1 MKDYLYQ
8 APEPMRD
15 FLTYMETIMGRS
27 PLTVK
32 NYFMDLRLFS
42 RWLMQHRNLVSAD
55 QPFDHIDISKLN
67 LHFYDTVSKSEIY
80 DFMLFL
86 SRERPQHSNSPTTR
100 YGIDSNARARKT
112 SVLRSF
118 YRYLTEKTGQ
128 IKNNPMLSVDRP
140 KTRKALPKY
149 LSLQDSL
156 QLLGSVDGFESQRDY
171 CILTLFLNCGL
182 RVSELV
188 GINKSDVVGLWDDDP
203 NAERHLRVLGKGN
216 KERILYLNDACIQA
230 MRAYD
235 QNRLPANEKAK
246 NAFFI
251 SRLGNRISV
260 QTVQYLVK
268 KHLSEAGLSG
278 KNLSVHKLRHTAA
291 TLMYQNG
298 VDVRTLKEVLGH
310 ESLNTTA
317 IYTHVV
323 SDDLVHAAK
332 NNPLADVKPPENKK
346 ND

>member
-1 MKDYLYQ
+1 MKDYLRQ

-42 RWLMQHRNLVSAD
+42 RWLMQERKMVSVDLPLD
-55 QPFDHIDISKLN
+55 QIEIDRLDLK
-67 LHFYDTVSKSEIY
+67 FYDSVTKSEIY

-86 SRERPQHSNSPTTR
+86 SRERPQHGNSPTTR
-100 YGIDSNARARKT
+100 YGIEANARARKT
-112 SVLRSF
+112 SALRTF
-118 YRYLTEKTGQ
+118 YKYLTEKTGQ

-156 QLLGSVDGFESQRDY
+156 QLLGSVEGYESQRDY

-203 NAERHLRVLGKGN
+203 DAERHLRVLGKGN

-230 MRAYD
+230 MRIYD
-235 QNRLPANEKAK
+235 QNRLPAKEKDK
-246 NAFFI
+246 KAFFI

-268 KHLSEAGLSG
+268 KHLSQAGLSG

-310 ESLNTTA
+310 ENLNTTA

-323 SDDLVHAAK
+323 SDDLVHAAR
-332 NNPLADVKPPENKK
+332 NNPLSNVKPPENEK
-346 ND
+346 NT